1 MKKQILAIAAACLAL
16 LAVSCKQDVPVDT
29 LTVSSEKTINAKWQ
43 GATADIVFTTNADR
57 LIGEIGVMNSDLS
70 QPEDVGQAKVLGG
83 IWSAKTNDPPLKKGD
98 KVKVLA
104 IEGVKLIVEKTE

>member
-43 GATADIVFTTNADR
+43 GATADIVFMRRDTLLLR
-57 LIGEIGVMNSDLS
+57 FSDHE
-70 QPEDVGQAKVLGG
+70 QGYYRK
-83 IWSAKTNDPPLKKGD
+83 N
-98 KVKVLA
+98 
-104 IEGVKLIVEKTE
+104 